1 MTDHWETDDDFDIHV
16 RQRRM
21 IARCRAWL
29 VMVEEVNAQDQT
41 VEVLNLLL
49 PYTQEAIAEV
59 LSNPRDLT
67 LDMMA
72 DIVFAVSGKSVLVV
86 LQEPETAEDTP

>member
-29 VMVEEVNAQDQT
+29 AMVDEVNAHDQT
-41 VEVLNLLL
+41 VEALSYLL
-49 PYTQEAIAEV
+49 PYTQEAIAKV
-59 LSNPRDLT
+59 LSNPRYLT

-86 LQEPETAEDTP
+86 LQEPETPEVTP